1 MPNLGA
7 DAPRTTVHY
16 QREGGGILKPHSISN
31 VSVLMDPKGSR
42 TKQVRPGQAAGVRF
56 SSDTQQPDP
65 DSITTHGMT
74 AEQANDLVRRIS
86 GLSTSSSQTV
96 PPPTSAP
103 IQEPPAPG
111 SPSQV
116 VQGSPLLIAMPQATA
131 MDRGA
136 QQQQPVLT
144 DQQIQQN
151 VHQYKSSMTDQP
163 YQNNNLNTAEQ
174 AIAQYKTSS
183 QNSSQASAS
192 LPSGQHFQ
200 IRQRQGPITASEL
213 QSKQR
218 IAEQQQAQGSTQ
230 KKRNKKKKKKK
241 KKQKKT
247 RASEYCNMIPNMV
260 SPNKYNQPN
269 PDSPDS
275 QESKK
280 SDETLEY
287 AAPQVQNQS
296 DF

>member
-1 MPNLGA
+1 
-7 DAPRTTVHY
+7 
-16 QREGGGILKPHSISN
+16 
-31 VSVLMDPKGSR
+31 
-42 TKQVRPGQAAGVRF
+42 
-56 SSDTQQPDP
+56 
-65 DSITTHGMT
+65 
-74 AEQANDLVRRIS
+74 
-86 GLSTSSSQTV
+86 
-96 PPPTSAP
+96 
-103 IQEPPAPG
+103 
-111 SPSQV
+111 
-116 VQGSPLLIAMPQATA
+116 MPQATA
-131 MDRGA
+131 VNQDA
-136 QQQQPVLT
+136 QQQPVLT

-213 QSKQR
+213 QTNQR

-230 KKRNKKKKKKK
+230 KKRNKKKKKKPAK
-241 KKQKKT
+241 KKVT
-247 RASEYCNMIPNMV
+247 ATDTCNTIPNML
-260 SPNKYNQPN
+260 SPTKYNQPN

-275 QESKK
+275 QASKK
-280 SDETLEY
+280 SDETLEC
-287 AAPQVQNQS
+287 AGPQVQNQS